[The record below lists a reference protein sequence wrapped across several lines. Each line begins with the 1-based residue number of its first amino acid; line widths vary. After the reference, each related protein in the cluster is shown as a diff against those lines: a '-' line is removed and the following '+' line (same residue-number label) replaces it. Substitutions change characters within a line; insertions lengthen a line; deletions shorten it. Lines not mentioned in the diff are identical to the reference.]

1 MNNHEISVPHLDM
14 TEDVKLAILEAIRSN
29 AYYGY
34 ACVFYYM
41 YMNDLA
47 LLSEDND
54 LWAHKIDTEDNKWV
68 IVDKSFVVNLYK
80 DSIIREFGK
89 LVDYYQ
95 AQVTHESCP
104 YSQTIDNLTQSV
116 NTMKHYGST
125 IVDEAS
131 QFFQVE
137 DFKHFITTYLT
148 HENLID
154 LTSDLF
160 KFHNDI

>member
-29 AYYGY
+29 EYYGY

-54 LWAHKIDTEDNKWV
+54 LWVHKIDTEDNKWV

-89 LVDYYQ
+89 IRLKSYRRSKRLRRFNKRVQLY
-95 AQVTHESCP
+95 ARRCC
-104 YSQTIDNLTQSV
+104 
-116 NTMKHYGST
+116 
-125 IVDEAS
+125 
-131 QFFQVE
+131 
-137 DFKHFITTYLT
+137 
-148 HENLID
+148 
-154 LTSDLF
+154 SD
-160 KFHNDI
+160 I